1 MGRGMRNLLVLVLS
15 PLVATVLFWACF
27 AACVDTPLPGDPPV
41 AKLVATWDPLACGDP
56 HRVVVEL
63 ADDSGAMISGSTEC
77 AIGGLTVDASHFG
90 TYRGRIYSW
99 ALGEPIRSIS
109 PIEIELD
116 QPLVRWAVMTP
127 P

>member
-1 MGRGMRNLLVLVLS
+1 MSRRMRQLIILLVS
-15 PLVATVLFWACF
+15 PLVATVMFWASF
-27 AACVDTPLPGDPPV
+27 AACVDNPVTGDPPV

-56 HRVVVEL
+56 HRIVVEL
-63 ADDSGAMISGSTEC
+63 ADDSGAMISGSTLC
-77 AIGGLTVDASHFG
+77 AIGGLTVDASHYG

-99 ALGEPIRSIS
+99 QDGQPIRSIS

-116 QPLVRWAVMTP
+116 QPLVRWQVMTP